1 MKNEINER
9 KSLFFMRFGEEIQTG
24 DQLALERI
32 KNILNDC
39 LIIDPKNRPDFLK
52 LFSNHNIE
60 REKLK
65 YYAFIQENSVQD
77 LNSFFKKDKNLK
89 SDRINAIDI
98 DKGKLE
104 IKINEVIEENEIL
117 KKAIR
122 NYENKWEDQIT

>member
-1 MKNEINER
+1 
-9 KSLFFMRFGEEIQTG
+9 MRFDEEIQTG

-39 LIIDPKNRPDFLK
+39 LIIDVKNRPDFLK

-60 REKLK
+60 REKMK
-65 YYAFIQENSVQD
+65 YFCFIQENSSQD
-77 LNSFFKKDKNLK
+77 LISFFKKDNHLKN
-89 SDRINAIDI
+89 DRINAIDI

-117 KKAIR
+117 KKTIR